1 MPFIEFKTSNGILV
15 QVLPVEILLG
25 KGATFSA
32 YLFLPSG
39 LHHQHYRITGEDY
52 ARWGEDDDYIKHY
65 ICDKHAILGRPVSD
79 TDENGNPIIMTTIT
93 STPIDN
99 DNRSVHNEADIQR
112 INDLETELDTQRAKL
127 NQIMTLLGKNNLI

>member
-15 QVLPVEILLG
+15 HVLPIEILLG

-39 LHHQHYRITGEDY
+39 LQHQHYRITGEDY

-65 ICDKHAILGRPVSD
+65 ICDKHTILGRPVSD
-79 TDENGNPIIMTTIT
+79 TDENGNPIIMTTIA

-112 INDLETELDTQRAKL
+112 IQTLQEQLDAQAQKLKTITDLLFK
-127 NQIMTLLGKNNLI
+127 NGTL